1 MLHYGISMEVVRMF
15 SMPVDV
21 IATFNVQGK
30 IKPNYIRLED
40 EKHTLQ
46 TYKIENIVF
55 SREEKYAGVPILLF
69 CCNILRGGVMQMIN
83 IKYHIKTHQWVL
95 INDNDTKGNNANG

>member
-1 MLHYGISMEVVRMF
+1 MEVVMHI
-15 SMPVDV
+15 PVDV

-40 EKHTLQ
+40 EDHTLR
-46 TYKIENIVF
+46 TYKIENIVY
-55 SREEKYAGVPILLF
+55 SKEEKYSGIPVLLF
-69 CCNILRGGVMQMIN
+69 CCSIVRGDCLQMIN

-95 INDNDTKGNNANG
+95 VNGNNPD

>member
-1 MLHYGISMEVVRMF
+1 MF
-15 SMPVDV
+15 HMPVDV

-40 EKHTLQ
+40 ENHILQ
-46 TYKIENIVF
+46 TYKIEDIVF
-55 SREEKYAGVPILLF
+55 SREEKYAGIPVLLF
-69 CCNILRGGVMQMIN
+69 CCNIAHGDCMQMIN

-95 INDNDTKGNNANG
+95 VNENDNKGGNTDE

>member
-1 MLHYGISMEVVRMF
+1 MF
-15 SMPVDV
+15 PIPVDV

-40 EKHTLQ
+40 ESHALQ

-55 SREEKYAGVPILLF
+55 SREEKYAGVPVMLF
-69 CCNILRGGVMQMIN
+69 CCNIRQGDCMQMIN
-83 IKYHIKTHQWVL
+83 IKYHIGTHQWVL
-95 INDNDTKGNNANG
+95 INQNLKEGDHVNE

>member
-1 MLHYGISMEVVRMF
+1 MPRSGTMEVVIMF
-15 SMPVDV
+15 HMPVDV

-40 EKHTLQ
+40 DVHTLQ
-46 TYKIENIVF
+46 TYKVESVVF
-55 SREEKYAGVPILLF
+55 SREEKYAGIPVLLF
-69 CCNILRGGVMQMIN
+69 CCNIKLGDCMQTIN

-95 INDNDTKGNNANG
+95 VNET

>member
-1 MLHYGISMEVVRMF
+1 MNH
-15 SMPVDV
+15 MPVDV

-40 EKHTLQ
+40 ENHVLQ
-46 TYKIENIVF
+46 TYKIESIVF
-55 SREEKYAGVPILLF
+55 SKEENFAGIPVMVF
-69 CCNILRGGVMQMIN
+69 CCNIILEDCLRMIH

-95 INDNDTKGNNANG
+95 VNDRGQ